1 MLQSYQLPKI
11 YWNSKRLGS
20 KEGCVRRKIT
30 IVSGMNLRG
39 KEEHLPLKD
48 LSTNKDLII
57 QESDKGN
64 SVVSLN
70 SNDYIKRMT
79 KFYRIFS

>member
-1 MLQSYQLPKI
+1 M
-11 YWNSKRLGS
+11 
-20 KEGCVRRKIT
+20 IT
-30 IVSGMNLRG
+30 IVFGMNLRG
-39 KEEHLPLKD
+39 KEEHLALKG
-48 LSTNKDLII
+48 LSTNRDLII